1 MIMLVSFFMVIAVCF
16 FVFFKCIADTNLSD
30 DQTVQLENVLSKL
43 NFFFFKC
50 SLFWALPRRGTE
62 PEETL
67 GTMYH

>member
-1 MIMLVSFFMVIAVCF
+1 MVIAVCF
-16 FVFFKCIADTNLSD
+16 FVFFKCIADTNVSD

-43 NFFFFKC
+43 NVFFFFFFLC
-50 SLFWALPRRGTE
+50 FLFWALLRCGTE

>member
-50 SLFWALPRRGTE
+50 SLF
-62 PEETL
+62 
-67 GTMYH
+67 

>member
-1 MIMLVSFFMVIAVCF
+1 MVIAVCF

-50 SLFWALPRRGTE
+50 SLF
-62 PEETL
+62 
-67 GTMYH
+67 